1 MKHHQTLDD
10 HVRSMRASLQMID
23 LQLDRS
29 RLSRE
34 GITDLK
40 SEVDSVRLR
49 IWSIMAA
56 EMANEG
62 PAGLERFRLRR
73 AVEITSKICDDLER
87 GTMVAEHPEL
97 EQLQGLSRRF
107 LALMDAPKREG

>member
-1 MKHHQTLDD
+1 VKQQTLDD

-29 RLSRE
+29 KLSRE

-49 IWSIMAA
+49 IWSIMAS

-73 AVEITSKICDDLER
+73 ALEMTSKICDDLEQ
-87 GTMVAEHPEL
+87 GTMTAAHPEL
-97 EQLQGLSRRF
+97 EQLQASSRRF
-107 LALMDAPKREG
+107 LAVVQAAKPKG

>member
-1 MKHHQTLDD
+1 MKQQTLDD

-29 RLSRE
+29 KLSRE
-34 GITDLK
+34 GIADLK

-56 EMANEG
+56 EMANDG

-73 AVEITSKICDDLER
+73 AVEMTSKVCDDLEQ
-87 GTMVAEHPEL
+87 GTTAAAHPEL
-97 EQLQGLSRRF
+97 EQLQAVSRRF
-107 LALMDAPKREG
+107 LALREAAK

>member
-1 MKHHQTLDD
+1 MKQQTVED

-29 RLSRE
+29 KLTRA
-34 GITDLK
+34 GIADLK

-49 IWSIMAA
+49 IWSIMAS

-62 PAGLERFRLRR
+62 PGGLDRFRVRR
-73 AVEITSKICDDLER
+73 AIEITNKICDDLER
-87 GTMVAEHPEL
+87 GIMGAEHPEL
-97 EQLQGLSRRF
+97 GHLEALSLRF
-107 LALMDAPKREG
+107 VALVKAAKSTG

>member
-1 MKHHQTLDD
+1 MKQQTLDD

-34 GITDLK
+34 GIADLK
-40 SEVDSVRLR
+40 SEVDSMRLR
-49 IWSIMAA
+49 IWSMMAS

-62 PAGLERFRLRR
+62 SAGLDRFRVRR
-73 AVEITSKICDDLER
+73 AIEITSKLCDDLVQGR
-87 GTMVAEHPEL
+87 MTGDHPEL
-97 EQLQGLSRRF
+97 EQLRELSQRF
-107 LALMDAPKREG
+107 IGIFPAAKPEG

>member
-1 MKHHQTLDD
+1 VKQQTLDD

-23 LQLDRS
+23 LQLGRS
-29 RLSRE
+29 KLSRE
-34 GITDLK
+34 GIADLK

-56 EMANEG
+56 ELANEG

-73 AVEITSKICDDLER
+73 VVEMTSQVCDDLEE
-87 GTMVAEHPEL
+87 GTMAAAHPEL
-97 EQLQGLSRRF
+97 EQLQAVSRRF
-107 LALMDAPKREG
+107 LALREGST

>member
-1 MKHHQTLDD
+1 MKQQTLDD

-29 RLSRE
+29 KLSRD
-34 GITDLK
+34 GIADLK

-56 EMANEG
+56 ELANEG
-62 PAGLERFRLRR
+62 PAGFERFRLRR
-73 AVEITSKICDDLER
+73 AVEITAKLCDDLER
-87 GTMVAEHPEL
+87 GLMGTGHSEL
-97 EQLQGLSRRF
+97 EQLQAVSRRF
-107 LALMDAPKREG
+107 LALREASK

>member
-1 MKHHQTLDD
+1 MKQQTLDD

-23 LQLDRS
+23 RQLDRS

-34 GITDLK
+34 GIADLK

-62 PAGLERFRLRR
+62 PGGLERFRLRR
-73 AVEITSKICDDLER
+73 ALEITSKICDDLEQ
-87 GTMVAEHPEL
+87 GTMAAAHPEL
-97 EQLQGLSRRF
+97 EQLQALSRRY
-107 LALMDAPKREG
+107 LAVVEAAKSKG

>member
-1 MKHHQTLDD
+1 MKQQTLDD

-23 LQLDRS
+23 RQLDRS
-29 RLSRE
+29 KLSPE
-34 GITDLK
+34 GIADLK

-73 AVEITSKICDDLER
+73 AVEMTSKVCDDLEQ
-87 GTMVAEHPEL
+87 GTMTAAHPEL
-97 EQLQGLSRRF
+97 EQLQAVSRRF
-107 LALMDAPKREG
+107 LALREAST

>member
-1 MKHHQTLDD
+1 MKKQTLDD

-29 RLSRE
+29 KLSRE
-34 GITDLK
+34 GIADLK

-73 AVEITSKICDDLER
+73 AVEITSQLCDDLER
-87 GTMVAEHPEL
+87 GAMSAVHPEL
-97 EQLQGLSRRF
+97 EQLRGLSRRF
-107 LALMDAPKREG
+107 LAQVDVTQGKG

>member
-1 MKHHQTLDD
+1 VKQQTLDD

-29 RLSRE
+29 KLSRE
-34 GITDLK
+34 GIADLK

-73 AVEITSKICDDLER
+73 AVEMTSKVCDDLEQ
-87 GTMVAEHPEL
+87 GTMTAAHPEL
-97 EQLQGLSRRF
+97 EQLQAVSQRF
-107 LALMDAPKREG
+107 LALREASK